1 MYLLNI
7 NDSRARA
14 EKLLLPI
21 AKHWMYTI
29 VGWIACKKLTIR
41 RSCILMLLLFFSRI
55 FQSCRDVTISVMSC
69 KFRRAG
75 RLRPL
80 SSESSLDV
88 PHRLWHGSSVYYGLL
103 RGPMTLTPVAKRLAV
118 ELSLPVLTTL
128 TADIRTPNL
137 LRGMRGEC
145 SITDCATAAMRLLCE
160 WLIWP
165 CISFET
171 DVNFYIVS
179 LEPSS
184 QTTSKMYDP
193 LPVLAV

>member
-1 MYLLNI
+1 
-7 NDSRARA
+7 
-14 EKLLLPI
+14 
-21 AKHWMYTI
+21 
-29 VGWIACKKLTIR
+29 
-41 RSCILMLLLFFSRI
+41 
-55 FQSCRDVTISVMSC
+55 
-69 KFRRAG
+69 
-75 RLRPL
+75 
-80 SSESSLDV
+80 
-88 PHRLWHGSSVYYGLL
+88 
-103 RGPMTLTPVAKRLAV
+103 MTLTPDAKRLAV

-137 LRGMRGEC
+137 LRGMRGER